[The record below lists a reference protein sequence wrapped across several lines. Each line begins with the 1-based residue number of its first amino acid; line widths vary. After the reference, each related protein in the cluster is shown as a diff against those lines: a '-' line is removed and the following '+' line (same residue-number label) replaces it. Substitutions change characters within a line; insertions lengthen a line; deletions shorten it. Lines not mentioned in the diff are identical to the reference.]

1 MLLATSGDTLYLE
14 RRPAAGIW
22 GGLWSLPE
30 LDAGTPAASWCE
42 RHIGSSADTEEQ
54 WGTLRH
60 SFSHYDLDIQPVV
73 VRLSVHSASVE
84 DRDDAVWYR
93 LDEAPPGGL
102 AAPVKKLIQAL
113 RESRDGTHG

>member
-1 MLLATSGDTLYLE
+1 MQ
-14 RRPAAGIW
+14 R
-22 GGLWSLPE
+22 
-30 LDAGTPAASWCE
+30 WCE
-42 RHIGSSADTEEQ
+42 RHIGSKAHKEEQ

-73 VRLSVHSASVE
+73 VKLSVRAAAVE

-93 LDEAPPGGL
+93 LDESPPGGL